1 MILTYT
7 FLKFYISKIC
17 NDIYIYIY
25 EVKQWRQRKKKNSF
39 AWLDKKNGKKGDK
52 KGVVFLS
59 AHHLI
64 SCRIW
69 RKIRECR
76 EIS

>member
-1 MILTYT
+1 MEA
-7 FLKFYISKIC
+7 K
-17 NDIYIYIY
+17 
-25 EVKQWRQRKKKNSF
+25 EKKNSF

-64 SCRIW
+64 SCQIW